1 MKDLSKKVVSRDA
14 LAKIVQDLK
23 RRGSIIV
30 TTNGSFDLLH
40 IGHVTMLQ
48 EAKSL
53 GDVLIVGMNSD
64 ASVRRYKGKYRPI
77 CSQNHR
83 AVMLAALECT
93 NYITI
98 FDESTP
104 IEFLKIVQPDIH
116 VNSPEHGYECIER
129 EIVEQHGGRIHLAR
143 LIEEMSTTQL
153 IQRILEASLHEPGR
167 AIFLNPADLVHENQE
182 DMLNT
187 LKQFQEMG
195 FQLFLLEHPE
205 LSSVK
210 SQSNPPLRG
219 VGGCSLPLRGDR
231 GVSSQ
236 NIEKTADDY
245 NISLAKSVIISSE
258 MKDIQM
264 GRQVNCKTILL
275 KRQTCGKEDTISSS
289 GPHYTVENFQEATNL
304 IISFHV
310 INPSGVLPVS

>member
-1 MKDLSKKVVSRDA
+1 MNNPGEKIVSRDA
-14 LAKIVQDLK
+14 LSKIVQDLK
-23 RRGSIIV
+23 QRGSTIV

-77 CSQNHR
+77 CPQKHR
-83 AVMLAALECT
+83 TNMLAALECT
-93 NYITI
+93 DYITI

-129 EIVEQHGGRIHLAR
+129 EVVEQHGGRIHLAR
-143 LIEEMSTTQL
+143 LIEGMSTTQL
-153 IQRILEASLHEPGR
+153 VQRILDASSHEPGQ
-167 AIFLNPADLVHENQE
+167 AIFLNPADLMHENQE
-182 DMLNT
+182 DIQNT
-187 LKQFQEMG
+187 LKQFQKMG
-195 FQLFLLEHPE
+195 FQLFILEHLE
-205 LSSVK
+205 LSIVNCQLSIVNY
-210 SQSNPPLRG
+210 QLNPPLRG
-219 VGGCSLPLRGDR
+219 VSP
-231 GVSSQ
+231 Q

-245 NISLAKSVIISSE
+245 NISLAKSFVISSE

-275 KRQTCGKEDTISSS
+275 KKLARHAEKKNSISCT
-289 GPHYTVENFQEATNL
+289 GPHYTVENFLDAVNL
-304 IISFHV
+304 LSRHWCR
-310 INPSGVLPVS
+310 

>member
-1 MKDLSKKVVSRDA
+1 MKVPSKKIVSREV
-14 LAKIVQDLK
+14 LAEIIQDLK

-83 AVMLAALECT
+83 AEMLAALECT
-93 NYITI
+93 DYITI

-104 IEFLKIVQPDIH
+104 IEFLKVVQPDIH
-116 VNSPEHGYECIER
+116 VNSPEHGHECIER
-129 EIVEQHGGRIHLAR
+129 EVVEQHGGRIHLAC

-153 IQRILEASLHEPGR
+153 LQRILDASSHEPGR
-167 AIFLNPADLVHENQE
+167 AIFLNPADLAHENQE
-182 DMLNT
+182 DTLNT

-205 LSSVK
+205 LTIVNC
-210 SQSNPPLRG
+210 QLNPPL
-219 VGGCSLPLRGDR
+219 R

-236 NIEKTADDY
+236 NIQKTADDY
-245 NISLAKSVIISSE
+245 NISLAKSFIISSE
-258 MKDIQM
+258 MKNIQM
-264 GRQVNCKTILL
+264 GREVNCKTILL
-275 KRQTCGKEDTISSS
+275 KKPAKYEKKENGISSL
-289 GPHYTVENFQEATNL
+289 GPNYTAENFQEAIEL
-304 IISFHV
+304 IKAEIT
-310 INPSGVLPVS
+310 I

>member
-1 MKDLSKKVVSRDA
+1 MKDPSKKIVSRDA

-23 RRGSIIV
+23 QRGSIIV

-77 CSQNHR
+77 CSQKHR
-83 AVMLAALECT
+83 AEMLAALECT

-104 IEFLKIVQPDIH
+104 IEFLKIVRPDIH

-153 IQRILEASLHEPGR
+153 IQRILDASSHEPGR
-167 AIFLNPADLVHENQE
+167 AIFLNPVDLVHENQE

-205 LSSVK
+205 LSIVNY
-210 SQSNPPLRG
+210 QLNP
-219 VGGCSLPLRGDR
+219 PLRGDR
-231 GVSSQ
+231 GVSFQ

-258 MKDIQM
+258 MKDIHM

-275 KRQTCGKEDTISSS
+275 KRQTSGKEAIISSS